1 MRTPVDDLDCMCLC
15 VCVCMC
21 VCVRERVNRTPGD
34 TFYFRRRFAVCAG
47 GMQVGC
53 SKVTACASILRKAWS
68 YRMLADCSYVS
79 LGLVVSGEQE
89 HEHRNMPENATRPT
103 AAAPTIRIL
112 REFNEEAAMG
122 RGEKKKDF
130 WRETRGALRSLQFR
144 PRLCVRAYV
153 SGHSKKSRRF

>member
-1 MRTPVDDLDCMCLC
+1 
-15 VCVCMC
+15 
-21 VCVRERVNRTPGD
+21 
-34 TFYFRRRFAVCAG
+34 
-47 GMQVGC
+47 
-53 SKVTACASILRKAWS
+53 
-68 YRMLADCSYVS
+68 MLADCSYVS

-112 REFNEEAAMG
+112 REFNDEAAMG
-122 RGEKKKDF
+122 EEKKRFFGGKAKGF
-130 WRETRGALRSLQFR
+130 WRSLHFR